1 MCHYFHIIKTSKKT
15 TTKNRK
21 GYEIMR
27 NKKLIVKVM
36 TGLIAAGLTLSAGI
50 SASAKSDDAAASNGK
65 ITITQGKAGNKKV
78 VFGENIKTKLE
89 SLVESGTI
97 TKEQSD
103 KITEFINA
111 QKEER
116 KAEMKKVKNM
126 TVEERKAYFE
136 SQKDTKKT
144 DIFKALV
151 DSGVI
156 SQDQADKIKASFPQE
171 KDSEKRFGYKIKIN
185 SEGLKT
191 TLDALVRS
199 GKITQAKEDKII
211 SFMNEKSETM
221 KAEMEKV
228 KNMTEDE
235 RKAYFESK
243 KDTERIDIFK
253 ELVDNGTL
261 TQTEVDAIKAAMPKM
276 ERVKDKKAKIATNTN
291 ATGDQSAN

>member
-1 MCHYFHIIKTSKKT
+1 MRSKKL
-15 TTKNRK
+15 
-21 GYEIMR
+21 M
-27 NKKLIVKVM
+27 VKVM

-65 ITITQGKAGNKKV
+65 LTITQGKVGNKRAISS
-78 VFGENIKTKLE
+78 ENIKTQLE

-116 KAEMKKVKNM
+116 KAEMEKVKNM

-144 DIFKALV
+144 DIFKTLV
-151 DSGVI
+151 DNGVI

-171 KDSEKRFGYKIKIN
+171 KDSGKRFGYKIKVN

-191 TLDALVRS
+191 TLDALVGS
-199 GKITQAKEDKII
+199 GGITQAKEDKII

-276 ERVKDKKAKIATNTN
+276 ERVKDKKEKIATDTNT
-291 ATGDQSAN
+291 TGNQSGN

>member
-1 MCHYFHIIKTSKKT
+1 MCHYFHIIKTSKKI

-50 SASAKSDDAAASNGK
+50 SASAKSDDAVASNGRL
-65 ITITQGKAGNKKV
+65 TITQGKAGNKKV

-111 QKEER
+111 QKEAR
-116 KAEMKKVKNM
+116 KAEMEKVKNM

-144 DIFKALV
+144 DIFKTLV
-151 DSGVI
+151 DNAVI

-171 KDSEKRFGYKIKIN
+171 KHSGKGFGYKIKIN

-191 TLDALVRS
+191 TLDALVGS

-211 SFMNEKSETM
+211 SFMNEKSQTM

-235 RKAYFESK
+235 RKSYFESK
-243 KDTERIDIFK
+243 KGTERIDMFK

-276 ERVKDKKAKIATNTN
+276 ERVKDKKEKIATDTNT
-291 ATGDQSAN
+291 TGNQSAN